1 MIVMEDLKIC
11 NMSKSAGG
19 TIEEPGRHVAQKSGL
34 NRSILD
40 QGWGEFRRQL
50 EYKQEWR
57 GGQVVYVDPKHT
69 SQTCP
74 QCGHQ
79 AKENRLSQATFRCV
93 ECFFEGNADRVASQN
108 ILRRGLGFLN

>member
-1 MIVMEDLKIC
+1 
-11 NMSKSAGG
+11 MSKSAGS
-19 TIEEPGRHVAQKSGL
+19 TIEEPGRHVAQKSCL

-57 GGQVVYVDPKHT
+57 G
-69 SQTCP
+69 
-74 QCGHQ
+74 GHQ

-108 ILRRGLGFLN
+108 ILRRGLVFLN